1 MIHDEDDNHK
11 YSISYS
17 VNITMSCLI
26 HKYRW
31 VTPKVH
37 PPNFYANGIESST
50 LESQCFL
57 GYLLAFTR
65 NFGLSLFDI
74 LSFTPNQQQN
84 AKIGFLHLLPIH
96 HAKG

>member
-31 VTPKVH
+31 AGCI
-37 PPNFYANGIESST
+37 PPDFYANGIESRYVRNPR
-50 LESQCFL
+50 FL
-57 GYLLAFTR
+57 RVIIITFRSGLLGA
-65 NFGLSLFDI
+65 
-74 LSFTPNQQQN
+74 
-84 AKIGFLHLLPIH
+84 
-96 HAKG
+96 